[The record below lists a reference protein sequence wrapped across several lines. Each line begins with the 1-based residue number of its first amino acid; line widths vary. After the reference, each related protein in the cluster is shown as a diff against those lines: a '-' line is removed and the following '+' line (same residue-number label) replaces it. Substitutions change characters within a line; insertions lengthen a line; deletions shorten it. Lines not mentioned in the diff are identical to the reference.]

1 MADTTMVNFRMDS
14 NLKKSMESV
23 CKDMGLTM
31 STAFTMFAVKVSR
44 EHRIP
49 LKSMRPVLQRFQHG
63 ASCRVTSA
71 IDNGTEKLAE
81 HELVED

>member
-31 STAFTMFAVKVSR
+31 STFCLS
-44 EHRIP
+44 
-49 LKSMRPVLQRFQHG
+49 
-63 ASCRVTSA
+63 
-71 IDNGTEKLAE
+71 
-81 HELVED
+81 